1 MDALVHQKGL
11 DGAALTQ
18 AVSSLMP
25 ESSIEDVLD
34 GVRNILNQRILRDLK
49 RQDFTSGL
57 HVVEALYKQR
67 HDVSTIVELLI
78 KDVNFPEILKKE
90 LVSIR
95 DSGLMNSFCKFI
107 HVENEPVPSGC
118 FCFSTPRG
126 RKA

>member
-1 MDALVHQKGL
+1 MDELVHRKELVGP
-11 DGAALTQ
+11 ALTQ
-18 AVSSLMP
+18 AVLSLMP

-49 RQDFTSGL
+49 LQDFTSGL

-67 HDVSTIVELLI
+67 HHVASIVDLLI
-78 KDVNFPEILKKE
+78 NDVNFPEVLKKE
-90 LVSIR
+90 LGCIR
-95 DSGLMNSFCKFI
+95 ESGLLNSFCKFI
-107 HVENEPVPSGC
+107 HVDNEPVPKGC